1 MDPANRCFL
10 VLFFKTRAPV
20 DPVTFVRHICR
31 DAVDHPE
38 RKRTRFAKRL
48 SPMTLIDKASEEGLE
63 KVAKEVLAE
72 RFHGTPR
79 EPRKVSFNRA
89 SLREQMCARM
99 KESTDLVPYQF
110 AIRPTLRNHNI
121 LKRDSIIQK
130 VASLV
135 GSGHKVDLKN
145 YDDLIIVEAYTVSSK
160 FTFPCPHNPIPIH
173 SHLYA

>member
-1 MDPANRCFL
+1 MMDPANRCFL

-72 RFHGTPR
+72 RFHGNPR
-79 EPRKVSFNRA
+79 EPRKVSLNRA
-89 SLREQMCARM
+89 SLRAQMCVRM
-99 KESTDLVPYQF
+99 KERVLILSRLSLPFVQLF
-110 AIRPTLRNHNI
+110 ATTTFSSVI
-121 LKRDSIIQK
+121 LLFRKSR
-130 VASLV
+130 VL
-135 GSGHKVDLKN
+135 
-145 YDDLIIVEAYTVSSK
+145 
-160 FTFPCPHNPIPIH
+160 
-173 SHLYA
+173 